1 MSDPVITIAVAAF
14 GALIGSFLN
23 VVIYRVPRKESIS
36 FPPSHCPECD
46 MNIKPYDNIPVISWL
61 LLRGKCRACGAPIS
75 ARYPAVEA
83 LTAAL
88 FGLAAWQFGFTLVLP
103 AALVFLAILVAV
115 SFIDLEHQ
123 IIPNKIILPGMP
135 IALGLVLLQGAGPAL
150 TGVAGFLIGGG
161 LLLLVAMI
169 NPAGMGAGDVKM
181 AAFMGVFLGYYVL
194 IALLVAFILGA
205 VIGLILIATGI
216 RTRKEPVPFGPFLA
230 LGSLAAL
237 FAGAQIWAAYS
248 SFAFGAVA

>member
-1 MSDPVITIAVAAF
+1 MSDPMITFAIAAF

-23 VVIYRVPRKESIS
+23 VVIYRVPRKESVA
-36 FPPSHCPECD
+36 FPASHCPECNVD
-46 MNIKPYDNIPVISWL
+46 IKPYDNIPVISWL
-61 LLRGKCRACGAPIS
+61 WLRGKCRQCGTSIS

-83 LTAAL
+83 LTAVL
-88 FGLAAWQFGFTLVLP
+88 FGLAAWQFGLSAALP
-103 AALVFLAILVAV
+103 AALFFVAVLVAV

-135 IALGLVLLQGAGPAL
+135 IGLGLVLLQGTSPAL
-150 TGVAGFLIGGG
+150 VGAAGFLIGGG

-169 NPAGMGAGDVKM
+169 NPAGMGAGDVKL

-194 IALLVAFILGA
+194 IALLVAFVLGA
-205 VIGLILIATGI
+205 VVGLILIVTKV
-216 RTRKEPVPFGPFLA
+216 RTRKDPLPFGPFLA

-237 FAGAQIWAAYS
+237 FAGAEIWVAYS
-248 SFAFGAVA
+248 NFAFGGAL